1 MAEWRELRNRDGQAL
16 SRVER
21 VAVRV
26 RRWELE
32 ARLLGEFHLTLP
44 PEAFP
49 LDDGHRRD
57 HVRWRRDALAEAQRE
72 LRRAKRAR
80 WLRRAMTL
88 GLWRG

>member
-1 MAEWRELRNRDGQAL
+1 MGTQVDRAVA
-16 SRVER
+16 
-21 VAVRV
+21 AVRP
-26 RRWELE
+26 WELE
-32 ARLLGEFHLTLP
+32 AEMLREFHLTLP
-44 PEAFP
+44 TEAFP